1 MPKEIVHL
9 WLADRVWDFFQSIPS
24 LKLSTA
30 GKILFLIGSLFPD
43 SFFYSPFSAHY
54 SLGDNLHE
62 LEGKAFYEVVKGNIW
77 NSATPEEK
85 LFLAG
90 MMTHFL
96 ADGHWHPTIN
106 DVAQQMAEKLPGGFS
121 QVFYHRLLESFM
133 QAHLIDRPKQD
144 EWIKW
149 LGSNYT
155 KAIPVATTVMAKL
168 VPFIGG
174 RRNLSTADIRIIIF
188 CHETSLRSLHSSV
201 MRERREW
208 FVTKLVFQSFSPLI
222 PPPNDDLYNTFT
234 ASIPAESHK
243 VAYIFSHQ
251 TVEDYVNLVSSLSRE
266 LP

>member
-9 WLADRVWDFFQSIPS
+9 WLADRVWEFFQNIPS

-54 SLGDNLHE
+54 LVGDNLHE
-62 LEGKAFYEVVKGNIW
+62 LEGKAFYEVVKGKIW
-77 NSATPEEK
+77 DGATPDEK

-106 DVAQQMAEKLPGGFS
+106 DTANEMAEKLPGGFS

-133 QAHLIDRPKQD
+133 QAHLVDRIEQD
-144 EWIKW
+144 KRIKW
-149 LGSNYT
+149 LGDNYT
-155 KAIPVATTVMAKL
+155 KAIPVATNVMARL
-168 VPFIGG
+168 SPLIG
-174 RRNLSTADIRIIIF
+174 REKALSSKDIRVIMF
-188 CHETSLRSLHSSV
+188 CHEMSLRGLHSSF

-208 FVTKLVFQSFSPLI
+208 FVTKHLFQSFSPLI
-222 PPPNDDLYNTFT
+222 PPPNDQHSTFT
-234 ASIPAESHK
+234 ASIPVENQK
-243 VAYIFSHQ
+243 VAYIFSTQ
-251 TVEDYVNLVSSLSRE
+251 TVENYIRLVENLSRE